1 MQQDFC
7 NQEDLKP
14 GCYQARVDS
23 SFREVDRELN
33 QGIRIER
40 SLSEMKCEVY
50 FDSMTDA
57 YICLSLSQLQSLTHN
72 GGVKEKYKYSYS
84 KSLQQC
90 YFRRNIC
97 FYNRK
102 SKLDKHSYQ
111 EKMHCGVFKI
121 IGIKSDPRSVVR
133 IEVIF
138 NIDVFGKLNVYDN
151 KDKINYK
158 RWKK

>member
-1 MQQDFC
+1 MLY
-7 NQEDLKP
+7 NPIYNLAHSIETAEREILKNNYRSRR
-14 GCYQARVDS
+14 C
-23 SFREVDRELN
+23 
-33 QGIRIER
+33 IRMDDE
-40 SLSEMKCEVY
+40 
-50 FDSMTDA
+50 
-57 YICLSLSQLQSLTHN
+57 
-72 GGVKEKYKYSYS
+72 
-84 KSLQQC
+84 QC

-138 NIDVFGKLNVYDN
+138 NIDAFSKLNVYAD

-158 RWKK
+158 RQKKENLYSRWLLIIY

>member
-1 MQQDFC
+1 
-7 NQEDLKP
+7 
-14 GCYQARVDS
+14 
-23 SFREVDRELN
+23 
-33 QGIRIER
+33 
-40 SLSEMKCEVY
+40 MKYEEY
-50 FDSMTDA
+50 FASVTDA

-121 IGIKSDPRSVVR
+121 IGIKSDPRSVVW
-133 IEVIF
+133 IEIIF
-138 NIDVFGKLNVYDN
+138 NNNAFGKLNSMMTKIKLTI
-151 KDKINYK
+151 KDGYH
-158 RWKK
+158 